1 MLFKSSKKEYEKEF
15 EEIVEKLDDNMLIE
29 RWQQKNEYS
38 EKIVKLL
45 EKEIFKRGIPIYEN
59 TSLYDYEK
67 IDNKVF
73 IDRKIY
79 NYKKNSFFTLFIK
92 EFLFVILFLNS
103 IIIVKKLIDIY
114 NRESCYIDNYVTIVD
129 KLSFV
134 LIFEIILLIGI
145 VLINMYSLKIE
156 IYNMTLYKLKK
167 EKF

>member
-1 MLFKSSKKEYEKEF
+1 VLFKSSKKEYEKEF